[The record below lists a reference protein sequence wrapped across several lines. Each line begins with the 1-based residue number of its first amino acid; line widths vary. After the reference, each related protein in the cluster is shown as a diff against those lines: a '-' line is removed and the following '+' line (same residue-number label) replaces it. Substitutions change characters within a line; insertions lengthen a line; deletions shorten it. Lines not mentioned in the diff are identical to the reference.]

1 MNLLILTGAVL
12 EVLSHVHAS
21 VLVSP
26 PLDVP
31 HNASPP
37 MKSYFPGFAFEE
49 ASFYDFAG
57 SKSNPNNVSQNLV
70 QAIAAETNTKPMIRV
85 GGTSLD
91 HASYHPNQKEPLL
104 IPGGQKG
111 GIPDNMTI
119 GPSFFDSF
127 ANFPS
132 AQYIVDIP
140 FAKEN
145 LSNSLLFAKQAYA
158 TIGPANIFAFEIGNE
173 VNNYPGHGR
182 PPTWSEADYST
193 QWTNWSGSISG
204 TLGIAED
211 SEMYQAVAL
220 SSETTATKFP
230 GGTAADWKIP
240 KIWES
245 GLNKEKGRMKSV
257 SMHYYQT
264 KANEGSDLQYD
275 LMNHTAVTR
284 GSDFIY
290 QAVKTL
296 NNTGIPLILGEVGNT
311 LGNRSSGISLEAV
324 LGSALWQVDFS
335 LWSMFIGVSGLDIQ
349 SGSKFPFSLWLPT
362 TNETNG
368 TVLPA
373 FYGHMFSAEFIGSNR
388 NVQVANIDLNSP
400 HLSAYAAYEDGALS
414 RVGIVNLHLWDR
426 ETGSEPLER
435 PSENIILEIGENVK
449 TVTIKKLTSVNGG
462 SARAE
467 NITWGGQQWKYKNGG
482 VAERVLNDTVVQDVQ
497 GGNVEVEVKSS
508 EAVMIFLQK

>member
-1 MNLLILTGAVL
+1 MDLLILTGAVL

-31 HNASPP
+31 QNASPP
-37 MKSYFPGFAFEE
+37 IKSYFPGFAFEE

-57 SKSNPNNVSQNLV
+57 SKNNPNNVSQNLV
-70 QAIAAETNTKPMIRV
+70 HAIAGETNTKPMIRV

-91 HASYHPNQKEPLL
+91 HASYHPDQKEPFI
-104 IPGGQKG
+104 IPGDQKG
-111 GIPDNMTI
+111 GIPDNMMI

-145 LSNSLLFAKQAYA
+145 LSNSLLFTKQAYA
-158 TIGPANIFAFEIGNE
+158 SIGPANIFAFEIGNE
-173 VNNYPGHGR
+173 VNNYPGPDR
-182 PPTWSEADYST
+182 PLTWSEADCST
-193 QWTNWSGSISG
+193 QWTNWSSNISRA
-204 TLGIAED
+204 LGIAED
-211 SEMYQAVAL
+211 SEMYQAIVL
-220 SSETTATKFP
+220 SSETTATYFP
-230 GGTAADWKIP
+230 GGTTADWKIP
-240 KIWES
+240 EIWDS
-245 GLNKEKGRMKSV
+245 GLNKEKARMKSV
-257 SMHYYQT
+257 CMHYYQT
-264 KANEGSDLQYD
+264 KANEGSNLQYD

-290 QAVKTL
+290 QAIKTL
-296 NNTGIPLILGEVGNT
+296 KNTGIPLILGEVGNT
-311 LGNRSSGISLEAV
+311 LGNGSSGIPLEGV

-349 SGSKFPFSLWLPT
+349 SGSKFPFSLWLPA

-373 FYGHMFSAEFIGSNR
+373 FYGHMFAAEFIGSHR
-388 NVQVANIDLNSP
+388 NVQVANIDLNSSR
-400 HLSAYAAYEDGALS
+400 LSAYAAYEDGALS
-414 RVGIVNLHLWDR
+414 RIGIVNLHLWDR

-435 PSENIILEIGENVK
+435 PSENIILGIGGNIK
-449 TVTIKKLTSVNGG
+449 TVIVKKLASVNGG
-462 SARAE
+462 SARAG
-467 NITWGGQQWKYKNGG
+467 NITWGGMQWRYENGA